1 MALVSCPECGKQVS
15 STALACPECGYSIKE
30 HFNNT
35 NENTIEP
42 ERRPITETSKDN
54 NMLSKKNKNINK
66 RLIIIISA
74 VLVVI
79 ICVLV
84 LLLKPLSPEQVYKIV
99 SPATVEIHVQTDN
112 GENIGT
118 GFFDDNNG
126 TIITNYH
133 VIKRGYE
140 GTVYVK
146 NAGAFDIESII
157 GYDEKLDIAI
167 IQIDYQNEVVL
178 NKRTDDLKVGE
189 TVYALGSSEGL
200 TDSFSSGL
208 ISAIDRKIEKNCFIQ
223 TTAPI
228 SHGNSGGP
236 LVDSK
241 GNVIGI
247 TSAGVIEVQNLNLAI
262 PIYDIEKISR
272 DKNFT
277 FLRFYNL
284 TDPNRTSADELYNKW
299 SKKSH
304 IGIDAGKY
312 QGTVHIRYC
321 SLVKDILDYWMNNQK
336 DTNYT
341 AVGPSKQDA
350 FDLGYEICP
359 ECKCVSEN

>member
-15 STALACPECGYSIKE
+15 STAIACPECGYAVRE

-35 NENTIEP
+35 NEQEHQS
-42 ERRPITETSKDN
+42 ITEISKDSN
-54 NMLSKKNKNINK
+54 TPAEKNKTTKKVNK
-66 RLIIIISA
+66 KSALIIIA

-79 ICVLV
+79 VGIMI
-84 LLLKPLSPEQVYKIV
+84 LLLKPLSPEQIYKIV
-99 SPATVEIHVQTDN
+99 SPATVEIHVQTDD
-112 GENIGT
+112 GESIGT
-118 GFFDDNNG
+118 GFFDDNYG

-133 VIKRGYE
+133 VIERGYE

-167 IQIDYQNEVVL
+167 IQIDYKSEVVL

-208 ISAIDRKIEKNCFIQ
+208 ISAVDRKIKNTCFIQ

-247 TSAGVIEVQNLNLAI
+247 TSAGVTEGQNLNLAI

-272 DKNFT
+272 NENLTFT
-277 FLRFYNL
+277 QFYNL
-284 TDPNRTSADELYNKW
+284 TDPDRPSYDEIKVPGIFY
-299 SKKSH
+299 
-304 IGIDAGKY
+304 IGIDTGEYK
-312 QGTVHIRYC
+312 GTVHARKC
-321 SLVKDILDYWMNNQK
+321 SLVGDLLDRWIFNQMSSNF
-336 DTNYT
+336 TEI
-341 AVGPSKQDA
+341 GFSKQDA

-359 ECKCVSEN
+359 ECKCVSKN

>member
-15 STALACPECGYSIKE
+15 STAIACPKCGYAVRE

-35 NENTIEP
+35 NEQEHQ
-42 ERRPITETSKDN
+42 PITETSKDSN
-54 NMLSKKNKNINK
+54 IYVEKNKTTKKVNK
-66 RLIIIISA
+66 KSVLIISA
-74 VLVVI
+74 VLVVVVGI
-79 ICVLV
+79 LI
-84 LLLKPLSPEQVYKIV
+84 LLLKPLSPEQIYKIV

-112 GENIGT
+112 GESIGT

-133 VIKRGYE
+133 VIERGYE

-157 GYDEKLDIAI
+157 GYDKKLDIAI
-167 IQIDYQNEVVL
+167 IQIDYKSEVVL

-208 ISAIDRKIEKNCFIQ
+208 ISAVDRKIENTCFIQ

-247 TSAGVIEVQNLNLAI
+247 TSAGVTEGQNLNLAI
-262 PIYDIEKISR
+262 PIYDIEKINR
-272 DKNFT
+272 DEILTFT
-277 FLRFYNL
+277 QFYNL
-284 TDPNRTSADELYNKW
+284 TDPDRPAYADINIFLGVLKGDYEGTIHLYSCEKVEGCYNTLTGEVDA
-299 SKKSH
+299 SVRNFSTVKKALEAGFH
-304 IGIDAGKY
+304 KHKTCTCID
-312 QGTVHIRYC
+312 
-321 SLVKDILDYWMNNQK
+321 DYWKHEYNA
-336 DTNYT
+336 Y
-341 AVGPSKQDA
+341 
-350 FDLGYEICP
+350 
-359 ECKCVSEN
+359 